1 MFIYVY
7 IFLEIGG
14 EIEVY
19 RASIEEKDVVIGRLQ
34 GFRVRDVLETCNE
47 CNGVILVISNR
58 RDLECRYN
66 NLLVPSS
73 SRRPRLGGF

>member
-1 MFIYVY
+1 M
-7 IFLEIGG
+7 
-14 EIEVY
+14 Y

-66 NLLVPSS
+66 NL
-73 SRRPRLGGF
+73 PRSILLETTSPRGILIQRLASCLGGSIKD

>member
-1 MFIYVY
+1 M
-7 IFLEIGG
+7 
-14 EIEVY
+14 Y